1 MATRIK
7 DWEIPYVGWIW
18 IEITENHV
26 INVLLRQLNNLIH
39 VNEDNELYVDLQL
52 DAWIQP
58 SDDFPVWVTTWKI
71 LQEDWWQ
78 QSGIILNWKTTS
90 WDYVRL
96 IFANDNKLYYDPWT
110 WVWIEIWAGGGSI
123 QINVATAAQL
133 WLIKL
138 GSDTKLNNTPE
149 TPSSV
154 AWRTYPIQ
162 LNDDNQAVVNIP
174 WTDTT
179 YTAGANITIDQNNQ
193 ISCTLPPALIYR
205 WNVTSIADLPSS
217 WQQVWDTYFVVW
229 EDAMYSWDGTQWNY
243 VWWTGVDLSNLFNK
257 IIDDSD
263 DIVEGSTHLFVTPAE
278 KNRWNNKQDPISAGH
293 WINVTDDVVTNTLPF
308 EPENTWAL
316 GQYLKRT
323 STWYI
328 WADVPWGGWWGW
340 GSSYTA
346 WDWIDITNHV
356 ITNIL
361 PFNPINDGRDGQV
374 LKKTPSGYIWA
385 DESWWPGWD
394 WDSKI
399 FDITASDLATAQ
411 DAIDYLLSGKLAI
424 LRVHR
429 TVWYT
434 PIEWDYLFYPVIDS
448 TSTSSRFIFHT
459 IPTSNDFYILT
470 QWEHIWQVRHK
481 YPTVEILTNAQ
492 YEVTTIDTEAY
503 SIAEREDNQMTENV
517 TASQYAQLT
526 PQQWVIYNVF
536 PD

>member
-7 DWEIPYVGWIW
+7 DWEFPYVGWIW

-52 DAWIQP
+52 DDWIQP
-58 SDDFPVWVTTWKI
+58 DDDFPVWVTTWKI
-71 LQEDWWQ
+71 LQEDWWS

-96 IFANDNKLYYDPWT
+96 IFANDNKLYYDPGT
-110 WVWIEIWAGGGSI
+110 WVWIEIWAGWGGI

-154 AWRTYPIQ
+154 AGRTYPIQ
-162 LNDDNQAVVNIP
+162 LNNNNQAVVNIP

-179 YTAGANITIDQNNQ
+179 YTAWTNITIDQNNE
-193 ISCTLPPALIYR
+193 ISCTIPPALIYR
-205 WNVTSIADLPSS
+205 GNVNWIADLPSS

-243 VWWTGVDLSNLFNK
+243 VWGTGIDISNLFNK

-263 DIVEGSTHLFVTPAE
+263 DIVEWANHLFVTPAE

-293 WINVTDDVVTNTLPF
+293 WINVNDDVVTNTLPF
-308 EPENTWAL
+308 EPENSWAL

-328 WADVPWGGWWGW
+328 WADIPWGGWGW
-340 GSSYTA
+340 WSSYTA
-346 WDWIDITNHV
+346 WDWIDITNRV

-361 PFNPINDGRDGQV
+361 PFNPINNGRTGQV
-374 LKKTPSGYIWA
+374 LKKTASWYIWA
-385 DESWWPGWD
+385 NESWGGWE
-394 WDSKI
+394 WDAKI
-399 FDITASDLATAQ
+399 FEVTNTSTAQ
-411 DAIDYLLSGKLAI
+411 DAIDYLLSWKLAI
-424 LRVHR
+424 LSVHR
-429 TVWYT
+429 TIWYE
-434 PIEWDYLFYPVIDS
+434 PKEWDYLFYPVIDS
-448 TSTSSRFIFHT
+448 PSTSSRFIFHT
-459 IPTSNDFYILT
+459 IPTSNDVYI
-470 QWEHIWQVRHK
+470 EEDGSIRHK
-481 YPTVEILTNAQ
+481 YPTVEIITNDDGD
-492 YEVTTIDTEAY
+492 VTTVVTDAY
-503 SIAEREDNQMTENV
+503 TIAEREDTFRMKNV
-517 TASQYAQLT
+517 TASEYSRIT
-526 PQQWVIYNVF
+526 PELWVIYNIY
-536 PD
+536 PNS